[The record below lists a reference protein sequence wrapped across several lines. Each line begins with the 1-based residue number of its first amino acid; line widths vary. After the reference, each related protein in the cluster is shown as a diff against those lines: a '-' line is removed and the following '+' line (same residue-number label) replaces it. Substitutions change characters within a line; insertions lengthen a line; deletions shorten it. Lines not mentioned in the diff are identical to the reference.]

1 MRARFGSSLLALL
14 AVLCLGVAC
23 STSGAPSTRTGLQA
37 PEIIVPEDL
46 VDLIS
51 TLTLSVYPQA
61 SEAGVTL
68 TCDPT
73 TGIVSGNVSSVT
85 PVVVDSSFIKSSSC
99 PGGGSFCTAPGDAG
113 ALTIPW
119 TTTPWIF
126 SVLAYDSNTPSVSS
140 EVAVGCTQVNLNTEP
155 TASVTITL
163 LHFVPPSPT
172 CNGSG
177 SISAPQTC
185 NDNGVVCSKTS
196 TPPCSTVEELISFG
210 GDGSGTTYGSPGQM
224 TNPFFLWPS
233 SMDQTAAAFMAFY
246 SDASLTASGGS
257 LQVTARFMGYD
268 LTPPTTFYPV
278 ADESSIFLPSSSTV
292 PQPPSSNDEKE
303 PSAAAIG
310 SNVYVA
316 FASDQPVSGAP
327 PTPNPFNIYYVPFG
341 LSSTLS
347 GNGSCLVSTTQS
359 GGIQAYPSIA
369 ASGGALYVAWTDN
382 SGNVNGALISSPG
395 TGCTA
400 PATPA
405 VIGSGIPTTGNVGPK
420 VAPTA
425 SGWVVVWPSSSGI
438 QMQLISASGA
448 ASGTPA
454 TVGSGSNPAVASG
467 SSGFAIAWATTSIQ
481 VQRYDMNG
489 KAIGAAG
496 PVSNSSENGAVST
509 PAIAAGTTSAVG
521 EFYAVS
527 WIAGSGS
534 AATVRA
540 RYINGTAGTN
550 LSDDSGYLF
559 SPISGQL
566 KDDFPVSLTTTSPA
580 NPTVAIGGFNSQ
592 YIAFGWEDHGTTCMN
607 PSTFP
612 GTPCYGIIARRFP
625 VPVD

>member
-1 MRARFGSSLLALL
+1 MPARFGSSLLALL

-23 STSGAPSTRTGLQA
+23 STSRAPSTGTGLRA

-46 VDLIS
+46 VNLIS
-51 TLTLSVYPQA
+51 TLTLSVYPQT

-68 TCDPT
+68 SCNDM
-73 TGIVSGNVSSVT
+73 TGVVSGNVSSVE
-85 PVVVDSSFIKSSSC
+85 PVVVDGSFIKSSSC
-99 PGGGSFCTAPGDAG
+99 PGGGAFCTAPGDAG
-113 ALTIPW
+113 NLTIPYSM
-119 TTTPWIF
+119 TPWIF
-126 SVLAYDSNTPSVSS
+126 SVIAYDSNTPSASS
-140 EVAVGCTQVNLNTEP
+140 EVAVGCAQMNFNMEP
-155 TASVTITL
+155 SASVSITL
-163 LHFVPPSPT
+163 FHYVPPSPA

-185 NDNGVVCSKTS
+185 NDNSVVCSKTS
-196 TPPCSTVEELISFG
+196 TPLCQTVEELISFG

-233 SMDQTAAAFMAFY
+233 GMDQTAAAFMAFY
-246 SDASLTASGGS
+246 SDASLTPGGS

-268 LTPPTTFYPV
+268 LSPPASFYPV
-278 ADESSIFLPSSSTV
+278 ANESSIFLPSSSTV

-303 PSAAAIG
+303 PSATAIG

-347 GNGSCLVSTTQS
+347 GNGPCLVSTTQN

-400 PATPA
+400 PDTPA
-405 VIGSGIPTTGNVGPK
+405 VIGTGIPTTGNVGPK

-425 SGWVVVWPSSSGI
+425 TGWVVVWPSSSGI
-438 QMQLISASGA
+438 QMQLVGA
-448 ASGTPA
+448 GGAPA
-454 TVGSGSNPAVASG
+454 GMPVTVGSGSNPAVASLP
-467 SSGFAIAWATTSIQ
+467 SNGFAIAWATTTIQ
-481 VQRYDMNG
+481 VQRYDKNG
-489 KAIGAAG
+489 NAIGAAG
-496 PVSNSSENGAVST
+496 TVSNASDGMVAT

-534 AATVRA
+534 TSTVRA
-540 RYINGTAGTN
+540 RYVNGTAGTN

-566 KDDFPVSLTTTSPA
+566 KDDFPVSLTTTAPA

-592 YIAFGWEDHGTTCMN
+592 YIAFGWEDHGMTCMN
-607 PSTFP
+607 PSSFP